1 MPDPMSPQQQ
11 FMDPFQQW
19 RGLLQTTPAAQGLL
33 SNFQA
38 PTFGAQL
45 PNRSTPLWF
54 GGALPQGA
62 AHGTAAPI
70 SPQQNSYWPQI
81 LALLQ
86 NPLQL
91 PQAPGVQPVPSFPPQ
106 TPPGGGAPQLPPQ
119 VPITPGMI
127 PPSTPGT
134 PPGTGT
140 TLPPGI
146 STLPLP
152 QPTPLPG
159 QTLPPGG
166 ITTPIPTPV
175 STPAPAVAAVPKKS
189 VTVKPKDQSKR

>member
-1 MPDPMSPQQQ
+1 MVGLLDPSPQG
-11 FMDPFQQW
+11 F
-19 RGLLQTTPAAQGLL
+19 RGLLAQSPAAQGQLTGL
-33 SNFQA
+33 SA
-38 PTFGAQL
+38 PPQYGAQL

-54 GGALPQGA
+54 GGPLAKGMGQGA
-62 AHGTAAPI
+62 APWA
-70 SPQQNSYWPQI
+70 SPQQNSYWPQL

-91 PQAPGVQPVPSFPPQ
+91 PQAPGVQPIPQFPQ
-106 TPPGGGAPQLPPQ
+106 GGNP
-119 VPITPGMI
+119 VPITPGML
-127 PPSTPGT
+127 PPQTPGT
-134 PPGTGT
+134 PPGTGV

-166 ITTPIPTPV
+166 VGTGPV
-175 STPAPAVAAVPKKS
+175 VPPKVTPAPAAKKKLVS
-189 VTVKPKDQSKR
+189 SGGPTGSSRK